1 MDFEIIFAGDRI
13 LSLASF
19 IFPRSEFSS
28 SFLSMLS
35 DKGLEGTYSRKKQRS
50 EYIYIY
56 IYCISFVIFP
66 SRYALYAVAQTNEYF
81 IGKEG
86 VEKAREEL
94 AAQRRIIDFN
104 RSAEEGASSQRV
116 FQRNRI

>member
-56 IYCISFVIFP
+56 CISLVIFP

-86 VEKAREEL
+86 GGEGE
-94 AAQRRIIDFN
+94 RRVG
-104 RSAEEGASSQRV
+104 RTASY
-116 FQRNRI
+116 N

>member
-19 IFPRSEFSS
+19 IIPRSEFSS

-50 EYIYIY
+50 EYICILYI
-56 IYCISFVIFP
+56 
-66 SRYALYAVAQTNEYF
+66 SRYFPLPLYAVAQTNEYF

-86 VEKAREEL
+86 GGEGE
-94 AAQRRIIDFN
+94 RRVG
-104 RSAEEGASSQRV
+104 RTASY
-116 FQRNRI
+116 N